1 MIQRQEK
8 RKMMYY
14 TGNLFKRYKRR
25 KNRGT
30 ARKESK
36 RKEQGKK

>member
-1 MIQRQEK
+1 MIQRKEK

-25 KNRGT
+25 KIEALQGKKN
-30 ARKESK
+30 K
-36 RKEQGKK
+36 RKE